1 LEGPIDTSPVAVAFR
16 NFALIAAAFSGINWV
31 VAERRMNAR
40 LPAASSVA
48 TDLPRRIV
56 RIIYGELTAFFLI
69 VALIQW
75 KGGHSDP
82 LFPFY
87 ERTSTVG
94 SQLVWVLAFALW
106 IINLFW
112 LWRPGVAEA
121 AVQAGFLGRP
131 DMSARTFR
139 LIVSAIMVVD
149 LIFFAALLAGVWGPV
164 TRPTLH

>member
-1 LEGPIDTSPVAVAFR
+1 MT
-16 NFALIAAAFSGINWV
+16 
-31 VAERRMNAR
+31 AR
-40 LPAASSVA
+40 LPATRAVA

-69 VALIQW
+69 LAVVQW
-75 KGGHSDP
+75 KGGYPDP

-87 ERTSTVG
+87 ERTSTVS

-121 AVQAGFLGRP
+121 AVQAGFLGRS
-131 DMSARTFR
+131 DMSAKTFR
-139 LIVSAIMVVD
+139 LIVSAIMIVD
-149 LIFFAALLAGVWGPV
+149 LVFFAALLAGVWGPIAG
-164 TRPTLH
+164 PKF